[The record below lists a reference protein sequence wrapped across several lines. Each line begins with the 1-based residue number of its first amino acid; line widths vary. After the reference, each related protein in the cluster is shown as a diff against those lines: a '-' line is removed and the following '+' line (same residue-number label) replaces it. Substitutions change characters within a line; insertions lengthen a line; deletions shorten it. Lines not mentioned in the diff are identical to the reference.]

1 MGALAKHRIRE
12 GQGDGSM
19 SARHSK
25 GRLAPFVP
33 LLKDTLSS
41 PAWRAT
47 SHGARS
53 LYVALKLRYS
63 SNFNN
68 NGRIF
73 LSQRDAAVE
82 LNSHHTQ
89 IARWFR
95 ELRHYGFIVMTDA
108 GCLGVDGKGKAPHWR
123 LTELGYM
130 HEMPTKDFM
139 RWNGQSFSSK
149 YLEPRAGN
157 PARGA
162 PEIQHSSVLEIQHTQ
177 APNRAGNPAHRD
189 SPTVPEIQHITRFT
203 TPTLAESAQSGDA
216 DDLGI
221 PAFLRRVDCAGNG

>member
-1 MGALAKHRIRE
+1 MKPRTE
-12 GQGDGSM
+12 
-19 SARHSK
+19 K

-33 LLKDTLSS
+33 LLKDTLSA
-41 PAWRAT
+41 PAWRAM

-73 LSQRDAAVE
+73 LSQRDAATE

-130 HEMPTKDFM
+130 RDPPTKEFM
-139 RWNGQSFSSK
+139 RWTGQSFTPK
-149 YLEPRAGN
+149 NLE
-157 PARGA
+157 
-162 PEIQHSSVLEIQHTQ
+162 S
-177 APNRAGNPAHRD
+177 RAGNPAHP
-189 SPTVPEIQHITRFT
+189 SPEPCWKSST
-203 TPTLAESAQSGDA
+203 
-216 DDLGI
+216 
-221 PAFLRRVDCAGNG
+221 